1 MSYVLIVESPYY
13 KSISDELLLGAKKEL
28 EEKKVQYKHVIVSG
42 ALEIPQAIAFAINS
56 KNRNGHQAIIKFDGV
71 IALGCVIR
79 GETSHYEIVSVES
92 ARSIMSLAIN
102 NNIPIGNAILTVDSM
117 EQAKVRAHHKGRN
130 KGGDAAQACLNLIN
144 LKAIL

>member
-56 KNRNGHQAIIKFDGV
+56 KMKFDGV

-79 GETSHYEIVSVES
+79 GETSHYDIVSVES

-102 NNIPIGNAILTVDSM
+102 NNVPIGNAILTVDSM
-117 EQAKVRAHHKGRN
+117 EQAKVRADHMGRN

>member
-56 KNRNGHQAIIKFDGV
+56 KMKFDGV
-71 IALGCVIR
+71 IALGGVIR

-117 EQAKVRAHHKGRN
+117 EQAKVRADHKGRN

>member
-28 EEKKVQYKHVIVSG
+28 EEKKVQYKHVVVSG
-42 ALEIPQAIAFAINS
+42 ALEIPQAIAFAIDS
-56 KNRNGHQAIIKFDGV
+56 KMNFDGV

-92 ARSIMSLAIN
+92 ARSIMSLAID
-102 NNIPIGNAILTVDSM
+102 NNIPIGNAILTVDSI
-117 EQAKVRAHHKGRN
+117 EQAKIRADHMGRN
-130 KGGDAAQACLNLIN
+130 KGGDAARACLNLIN
-144 LKAIL
+144 LKYKLMHMIR